1 MQVIFRRLLV
11 WLLMIHDSFKRN
23 FKLDNSVWVCLFVC
37 LFFLLLVMW
46 WRRQAEVW
54 LVEQDSRGE
63 WSKEKCHLPAF
74 PWVARIF

>member
-1 MQVIFRRLLV
+1 MFG
-11 WLLMIHDSFKRN
+11 F
-23 FKLDNSVWVCLFVC
+23 
-37 LFFLLLVMW
+37 FFLLLVVW

-74 PWVARIF
+74 ACLSRIF